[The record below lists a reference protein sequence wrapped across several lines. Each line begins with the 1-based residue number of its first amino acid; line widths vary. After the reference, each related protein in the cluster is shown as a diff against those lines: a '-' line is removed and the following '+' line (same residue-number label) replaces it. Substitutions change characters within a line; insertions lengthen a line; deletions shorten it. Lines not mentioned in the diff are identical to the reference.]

1 MHFLHGFALSCRLC
15 EREQNSTLPDMTDAV
30 QQNPVDLSLTPPA
43 SRLGRL
49 VQPLTVEG
57 PVRGVGLYCL
67 ALVLFV
73 VMGTLAKTL
82 AGIYPIE
89 QVVWARYFFHVM
101 LILLIFPRRIA
112 SLFKTK
118 RLGLQIT
125 RSVVVF
131 AATVFGFTSLS
142 IMPMAEVSAIGYV
155 APLIVTILSIVILK
169 EKVGP
174 RRLLAVAVG
183 FVGVIAILRPD
194 QASFS
199 AWSLLPLAMAAC
211 YATFMIMTRLIRGAA
226 PPLNSLFYTAIVG
239 AVVATIPLPFIW
251 QNPEP
256 VHWLMFAAMGTIG
269 GTGHFLMI
277 KAFEQTEA
285 SMIAPFVY
293 TELLWSIIAGA
304 IFFAEVPGVGM
315 LIGAFVIMGSGMFI
329 LYREQRAEHEKR
341 AAARAAN

>member
-1 MHFLHGFALSCRLC
+1 ML
-15 EREQNSTLPDMTDAV
+15 DMIDAV
-30 QQNPVDLSLTPPA
+30 QQEATDRPLARP
-43 SRLGRL
+43 LGRL
-49 VQPLTVEG
+49 DRLVEPLTVEG
-57 PVRGVGLYCL
+57 PIRGVGLYCL
-67 ALVLFV
+67 ALLLFV
-73 VMGTLAKTL
+73 GMGTLAKTL

-89 QVVWARYFFHVM
+89 QVVWGRYFFHVL
-101 LILLIFPRRIA
+101 LILMIFPRRIA

-155 APLIVTILSIVILK
+155 APLMVTVLSILILK

-174 RRLLAVAVG
+174 RRLLAVAIG

-199 AWSLLPLAMAAC
+199 AWSLLPLAMASC

-256 VHWLMFAAMGTIG
+256 IHWLMFAGMGIVG

-304 IFFAEVPGVGM
+304 IFFGEVPGIGM

-329 LYREQRAEHEKR
+329 LYREQRAAAEQRTAAKNQIAADE
-341 AAARAAN
+341 AAR

>member
-1 MHFLHGFALSCRLC
+1 MSI
-15 EREQNSTLPDMTDAV
+15 
-30 QQNPVDLSLTPPA
+30 
-43 SRLGRL
+43 
-49 VQPLTVEG
+49 EG
-57 PVRGVGLYCL
+57 PIRGVGLYCL

-73 VMGTLAKTL
+73 GMGTLAKTL
-82 AGIYPIE
+82 AAIYPIE
-89 QVVWARYFFHVM
+89 QVIWARYFFHV
-101 LILLIFPRRIA
+101 LLIVLMFPRRIG
-112 SLFKTK
+112 SLFKTR

-131 AATVFGFTSLS
+131 AATAFGFTSLS

-155 APLIVTILSIVILK
+155 APLMVTIMSFLILK

-174 RRLLAVAVG
+174 RRLLAVGIG

-194 QASFS
+194 QANFS
-199 AWSLLPLAMAAC
+199 LWSLLPLAMATC
-211 YATFMIMTRLIRGAA
+211 YATFMVMTRLIRGAA

-251 QNPEP
+251 QDPEP
-256 VHWLMFAAMGTIG
+256 LHWLMFAGMGLIG

-293 TELLWSIIAGA
+293 TELLWSIVAGA
-304 IFFAEVPGVGM
+304 IFFSEIPGIGM
-315 LIGAFVIMGSGMFI
+315 LVGAAVIMASGLFI
-329 LYREQRAEHEKR
+329 LYREQRAAAEAK
-341 AAARAAN
+341 AAALASSGAD

>member
-1 MHFLHGFALSCRLC
+1 MSI
-15 EREQNSTLPDMTDAV
+15 
-30 QQNPVDLSLTPPA
+30 
-43 SRLGRL
+43 
-49 VQPLTVEG
+49 EG
-57 PVRGVGLYCL
+57 PIRGVGLYCL

-73 VMGTLAKTL
+73 SMGTLAKTL
-82 AGIYPIE
+82 AAIYPIE
-89 QVVWARYFFHVM
+89 QVIWARYFFHV
-101 LILLIFPRRIA
+101 LLIVLMFPRRIG
-112 SLFKTK
+112 SLFKTQ

-131 AATVFGFTSLS
+131 AATAFGFTSLS

-155 APLIVTILSIVILK
+155 APLMVTIMSFLILK

-174 RRLLAVAVG
+174 RRLLAVGIG

-194 QASFS
+194 QVNFS
-199 AWSLLPLAMAAC
+199 LWSLLPLAMATC
-211 YATFMIMTRLIRGAA
+211 YATFMVMTRLIRGAA
-226 PPLNSLFYTAIVG
+226 PPINSLFYTAIVG

-256 VHWLMFAAMGTIG
+256 LHWLMFAGMGVIG

-293 TELLWSIIAGA
+293 TELLWSIAAGA
-304 IFFAEVPGVGM
+304 IFFSELPGIGM
-315 LIGAFVIMGSGMFI
+315 LIGAAVIMGSGLFI
-329 LYREQRAEHEKR
+329 LYREQRAAAEAK
-341 AAARAAN
+341 AAALASSGAD

>member
-1 MHFLHGFALSCRLC
+1 MSI
-15 EREQNSTLPDMTDAV
+15 
-30 QQNPVDLSLTPPA
+30 
-43 SRLGRL
+43 
-49 VQPLTVEG
+49 EG
-57 PVRGVGLYCL
+57 PIRGVGLYCL

-73 VMGTLAKTL
+73 CMGTLAKTL
-82 AGIYPIE
+82 AAIYPIE
-89 QVVWARYFFHVM
+89 QVIWARYFFHV
-101 LILLIFPRRIA
+101 LLIVLMFPRRIG

-131 AATVFGFTSLS
+131 AATAFGFTSLS

-155 APLIVTILSIVILK
+155 APLMVTIMSFLILK

-174 RRLLAVAVG
+174 RRLLAVGIG

-194 QASFS
+194 QANFS
-199 AWSLLPLAMAAC
+199 LWSLLPLAMATC
-211 YATFMIMTRLIRGAA
+211 YATFMVMTRLIRGAA
-226 PPLNSLFYTAIVG
+226 PPINSLFYTAIVG

-256 VHWLMFAAMGTIG
+256 LHWLMFAGMGVIG

-293 TELLWSIIAGA
+293 TELLWSIAAGA
-304 IFFAEVPGVGM
+304 IFFSEIPGIGM
-315 LIGAFVIMGSGMFI
+315 LVGAAVIMASGLFI
-329 LYREQRAEHEKR
+329 LYREQRAAAEAK
-341 AAARAAN
+341 AAALASSGAD

>member
-1 MHFLHGFALSCRLC
+1 MSI
-15 EREQNSTLPDMTDAV
+15 
-30 QQNPVDLSLTPPA
+30 
-43 SRLGRL
+43 
-49 VQPLTVEG
+49 EG
-57 PVRGVGLYCL
+57 PIRGVGLYCL

-73 VMGTLAKTL
+73 GMGTLAKTL
-82 AGIYPIE
+82 AAIYPVE
-89 QVVWARYFFHVM
+89 QVIWARYFFHV
-101 LILLIFPRRIA
+101 LLIILMFPRRIG
-112 SLFKTK
+112 SLFKTQ

-131 AATVFGFTSLS
+131 AATAFGFTSLS

-155 APLIVTILSIVILK
+155 APLMVTIMSFLILK

-174 RRLLAVAVG
+174 RRLLAVGIG

-194 QASFS
+194 QANFS
-199 AWSLLPLAMAAC
+199 LWSLLPLAMATC
-211 YATFMIMTRLIRGAA
+211 YATFMVMTRLIRGAA
-226 PPLNSLFYTAIVG
+226 PPINSLFYTAIVG

-256 VHWLMFAAMGTIG
+256 LHWLMFAGMGVIG

-293 TELLWSIIAGA
+293 TELLWSIAAGA
-304 IFFAEVPGVGM
+304 IFFSELPGIGM
-315 LIGAFVIMGSGMFI
+315 LVGAAVIMGSGLFI
-329 LYREQRAEHEKR
+329 LYREQRAAAE
-341 AAARAAN
+341 AAALASSGAD

>member
-1 MHFLHGFALSCRLC
+1 MSI
-15 EREQNSTLPDMTDAV
+15 
-30 QQNPVDLSLTPPA
+30 
-43 SRLGRL
+43 
-49 VQPLTVEG
+49 EG
-57 PVRGVGLYCL
+57 PIRGVGLYCL

-73 VMGTLAKTL
+73 GMGTLAKTL
-82 AGIYPIE
+82 AAIYPVE
-89 QVVWARYFFHVM
+89 QVIWARYFFHV
-101 LILLIFPRRIA
+101 LLIILMFPRRIG
-112 SLFKTK
+112 SLFKTQ

-131 AATVFGFTSLS
+131 AATAFGFTSLS

-155 APLIVTILSIVILK
+155 APLMVTIMSFLILK

-174 RRLLAVAVG
+174 RRLLAVGIG

-194 QASFS
+194 QANFS
-199 AWSLLPLAMAAC
+199 LWSLLPLAMATC
-211 YATFMIMTRLIRGAA
+211 YATFMVMTRLIRGAA
-226 PPLNSLFYTAIVG
+226 PPINSLFYTAIVG

-256 VHWLMFAAMGTIG
+256 LHWLMFAGMGVIG

-293 TELLWSIIAGA
+293 TELLWSIAAGA
-304 IFFAEVPGVGM
+304 IFFSELPGIGM
-315 LIGAFVIMGSGMFI
+315 LVGAAVIMGSGLFI
-329 LYREQRAEHEKR
+329 LYREQRAAAEAK
-341 AAARAAN
+341 AAALASSGAD

>member
-1 MHFLHGFALSCRLC
+1 MSI
-15 EREQNSTLPDMTDAV
+15 
-30 QQNPVDLSLTPPA
+30 
-43 SRLGRL
+43 
-49 VQPLTVEG
+49 EG
-57 PVRGVGLYCL
+57 PIRGVGLYCL

-73 VMGTLAKTL
+73 GMGTLAKTL
-82 AGIYPIE
+82 AAIYPVE
-89 QVVWARYFFHVM
+89 QVIWARYFFHV
-101 LILLIFPRRIA
+101 LLIVLMFPRRIG
-112 SLFKTK
+112 SLFKTQ

-131 AATVFGFTSLS
+131 AATAFGFTSLS

-155 APLIVTILSIVILK
+155 APLMVTIMSFLILK

-174 RRLLAVAVG
+174 RRLLAVGIG

-194 QASFS
+194 QANFS
-199 AWSLLPLAMAAC
+199 LWSLLPLAMATC
-211 YATFMIMTRLIRGAA
+211 YATFMVMTRLIRGAA
-226 PPLNSLFYTAIVG
+226 PPINSLFYTAIVG

-256 VHWLMFAAMGTIG
+256 LHWLMFAGMGVIG

-293 TELLWSIIAGA
+293 TELLWSIAAGA
-304 IFFAEVPGVGM
+304 IFFSELPGIGM
-315 LIGAFVIMGSGMFI
+315 LIGAAVIMGSGLFI
-329 LYREQRAEHEKR
+329 LYREQRAAAEAK
-341 AAARAAN
+341 AAALASSGAD

>member
-1 MHFLHGFALSCRLC
+1 MSI
-15 EREQNSTLPDMTDAV
+15 
-30 QQNPVDLSLTPPA
+30 
-43 SRLGRL
+43 
-49 VQPLTVEG
+49 EG
-57 PVRGVGLYCL
+57 PIRGVGLYCL

-73 VMGTLAKTL
+73 GMGTLAKTL
-82 AGIYPIE
+82 AAIYPVE
-89 QVVWARYFFHVM
+89 QVIWARYFFHV
-101 LILLIFPRRIA
+101 LLIFLMFPRRIG
-112 SLFKTK
+112 SLFKTQ

-131 AATVFGFTSLS
+131 AATAFGFTSLS

-155 APLIVTILSIVILK
+155 APLMVTIMSFLILK

-174 RRLLAVAVG
+174 RRLLAVGIG

-194 QASFS
+194 QANFS
-199 AWSLLPLAMAAC
+199 LWSLLPLAMATC
-211 YATFMIMTRLIRGAA
+211 YATFMVMTRLIRGAA
-226 PPLNSLFYTAIVG
+226 PPINSLFYTAIVG

-256 VHWLMFAAMGTIG
+256 LHWLMFAGMGVIG

-293 TELLWSIIAGA
+293 TELLWSIAAGA
-304 IFFAEVPGVGM
+304 IFFSELPGIGM
-315 LIGAFVIMGSGMFI
+315 LIGAAVIMGSGLFI
-329 LYREQRAEHEKR
+329 LYREQRAAAEAK
-341 AAARAAN
+341 AAALALSGAD

>member
-1 MHFLHGFALSCRLC
+1 MSI
-15 EREQNSTLPDMTDAV
+15 
-30 QQNPVDLSLTPPA
+30 
-43 SRLGRL
+43 
-49 VQPLTVEG
+49 EG
-57 PVRGVGLYCL
+57 PIRGVGLYCL

-73 VMGTLAKTL
+73 GMGTLAKTL
-82 AGIYPIE
+82 AAIYPVE
-89 QVVWARYFFHVM
+89 QVIWARYFFHV
-101 LILLIFPRRIA
+101 LLIVLMFPRRIG
-112 SLFKTK
+112 SLFKTR

-131 AATVFGFTSLS
+131 AATAFGFTSLS

-155 APLIVTILSIVILK
+155 APLMVTIMSFLILK

-174 RRLLAVAVG
+174 RRLLAVGIG

-194 QASFS
+194 QANFS
-199 AWSLLPLAMAAC
+199 LWSLLPLAMATC
-211 YATFMIMTRLIRGAA
+211 YATFMVMTRLIRGAA
-226 PPLNSLFYTAIVG
+226 PPINSLFYTAIVG

-256 VHWLMFAAMGTIG
+256 LHWLMFAGMGVIG

-293 TELLWSIIAGA
+293 TELLWSIAAGA
-304 IFFAEVPGVGM
+304 IFFSELPGIGM
-315 LIGAFVIMGSGMFI
+315 LVGAAVIMGSGLFI
-329 LYREQRAEHEKR
+329 LYREQRAAAEAK
-341 AAARAAN
+341 AAALASSGAD

>member
-1 MHFLHGFALSCRLC
+1 MSI
-15 EREQNSTLPDMTDAV
+15 
-30 QQNPVDLSLTPPA
+30 
-43 SRLGRL
+43 
-49 VQPLTVEG
+49 EG
-57 PVRGVGLYCL
+57 PIRGVGLYCL

-73 VMGTLAKTL
+73 GMGTLAKTL
-82 AGIYPIE
+82 AAIYPIE
-89 QVVWARYFFHVM
+89 QVIWARYFFHV
-101 LILLIFPRRIA
+101 LLIVLMFPRRIG
-112 SLFKTK
+112 SLFKTR

-131 AATVFGFTSLS
+131 AATAFGFTSLS

-155 APLIVTILSIVILK
+155 APLMVTIMSFLILK

-174 RRLLAVAVG
+174 RRLLAVGIG

-194 QASFS
+194 QANFS
-199 AWSLLPLAMAAC
+199 LWSLLPLAMATC
-211 YATFMIMTRLIRGAA
+211 YATFMVMTRLIRGAA

-251 QNPEP
+251 QDPEP
-256 VHWLMFAAMGTIG
+256 LHWLMFAGMGLIG

-293 TELLWSIIAGA
+293 TELLWSIVAGA
-304 IFFAEVPGVGM
+304 IFFSEIPGIGM
-315 LIGAFVIMGSGMFI
+315 LIGAAVIMASGLFI
-329 LYREQRAEHEKR
+329 LYREQRAAAEAK
-341 AAARAAN
+341 AAALTVAGGD

>member
-1 MHFLHGFALSCRLC
+1 MSI
-15 EREQNSTLPDMTDAV
+15 
-30 QQNPVDLSLTPPA
+30 
-43 SRLGRL
+43 
-49 VQPLTVEG
+49 EG
-57 PVRGVGLYCL
+57 PIRGVGLYCL

-73 VMGTLAKTL
+73 GMGTLAKTL
-82 AGIYPIE
+82 AAIYPIE
-89 QVVWARYFFHVM
+89 QVIWARYFFHV
-101 LILLIFPRRIA
+101 LLIVLMFPRRIG
-112 SLFKTK
+112 SLFKTR

-131 AATVFGFTSLS
+131 AATAFGFTSLS

-155 APLIVTILSIVILK
+155 APLMVTIMSFLILK

-174 RRLLAVAVG
+174 RRLLAVGIG

-194 QASFS
+194 QANFS
-199 AWSLLPLAMAAC
+199 LWSLLPLAMATC
-211 YATFMIMTRLIRGAA
+211 YATFMVMTRLIRGAA
-226 PPLNSLFYTAIVG
+226 PPINSLFYTAIVG

-256 VHWLMFAAMGTIG
+256 LHWLMFAGMGLIG

-293 TELLWSIIAGA
+293 TELLWSIAAGA
-304 IFFAEVPGVGM
+304 IFFSEIPGIGM
-315 LIGAFVIMGSGMFI
+315 LVGAAVIMASGLFI
-329 LYREQRAEHEKR
+329 LYREQRAAAEAK
-341 AAARAAN
+341 AAALASSGAD

>member
-1 MHFLHGFALSCRLC
+1 MSI
-15 EREQNSTLPDMTDAV
+15 
-30 QQNPVDLSLTPPA
+30 
-43 SRLGRL
+43 
-49 VQPLTVEG
+49 EG
-57 PVRGVGLYCL
+57 PIRGVGLYCL

-73 VMGTLAKTL
+73 GMGTLAKTL
-82 AGIYPIE
+82 AAIYPVE
-89 QVVWARYFFHVM
+89 QVIWARYFFHV
-101 LILLIFPRRIA
+101 LLIVLMFPRRIG
-112 SLFKTK
+112 SLFKTQ

-131 AATVFGFTSLS
+131 AATAFGFTSLS

-155 APLIVTILSIVILK
+155 APLMVTIMSFLILK

-174 RRLLAVAVG
+174 RRLLAVAIG

-194 QASFS
+194 QANFS
-199 AWSLLPLAMAAC
+199 VWSLLPLAMATC
-211 YATFMIMTRLIRGAA
+211 YATFMVMTRLIRGAA
-226 PPLNSLFYTAIVG
+226 PPINSLFYTAIVG

-256 VHWLMFAAMGTIG
+256 LHWLMFAAMGVIG

-293 TELLWSIIAGA
+293 TELLWSIVAGA
-304 IFFAEVPGVGM
+304 IFFSEFPGIGM
-315 LIGAFVIMGSGMFI
+315 LAGAAVIMGSGLFI
-329 LYREQRAEHEKR
+329 LYREQRAAAEAK
-341 AAARAAN
+341 AAALASSGGD

>member
-1 MHFLHGFALSCRLC
+1 MSI
-15 EREQNSTLPDMTDAV
+15 
-30 QQNPVDLSLTPPA
+30 
-43 SRLGRL
+43 
-49 VQPLTVEG
+49 EG
-57 PVRGVGLYCL
+57 PIRGVGLYCL

-73 VMGTLAKTL
+73 GMGTLAKTL
-82 AGIYPIE
+82 AAIYPVE
-89 QVVWARYFFHVM
+89 QVIWARYFFHVL
-101 LILLIFPRRIA
+101 LILLMFPRRIG
-112 SLFKTK
+112 SLFKTQ

-131 AATVFGFTSLS
+131 AATAFGFTSLS

-155 APLIVTILSIVILK
+155 APLMVTIMSFLILK

-174 RRLLAVAVG
+174 RRLLAVGIG

-194 QASFS
+194 QANFS
-199 AWSLLPLAMAAC
+199 LWSLLPLAMATC
-211 YATFMIMTRLIRGAA
+211 YATFMVMTRLIRGAA
-226 PPLNSLFYTAIVG
+226 PPINSLFYTAIVG

-256 VHWLMFAAMGTIG
+256 LHWLMFAGMGVIG

-293 TELLWSIIAGA
+293 TELLWSIAAGA
-304 IFFAEVPGVGM
+304 IFFSELPGIGM
-315 LIGAFVIMGSGMFI
+315 LIGAAVIMGSGLFI
-329 LYREQRAEHEKR
+329 LYREQRAAAEAK
-341 AAARAAN
+341 AAALASSGAD

>member
-1 MHFLHGFALSCRLC
+1 MSI
-15 EREQNSTLPDMTDAV
+15 
-30 QQNPVDLSLTPPA
+30 
-43 SRLGRL
+43 
-49 VQPLTVEG
+49 EG
-57 PVRGVGLYCL
+57 PIRGVGLYCL

-73 VMGTLAKTL
+73 GMGTLAKTL
-82 AGIYPIE
+82 AAIYPIE
-89 QVVWARYFFHVM
+89 QVIWARYFFHV
-101 LILLIFPRRIA
+101 LLIVLMFPRRIG
-112 SLFKTK
+112 SLFKTQ

-131 AATVFGFTSLS
+131 AATAFGFTSLS

-155 APLIVTILSIVILK
+155 APLMVTIMSFLILK

-174 RRLLAVAVG
+174 RRLLAVGIG

-194 QASFS
+194 QANFS
-199 AWSLLPLAMAAC
+199 LWSLLPLAMATC
-211 YATFMIMTRLIRGAA
+211 YATFMVMTRLIRGAA
-226 PPLNSLFYTAIVG
+226 PPINSLFYTAIVG

-256 VHWLMFAAMGTIG
+256 LHWLMFAGMGVIG

-293 TELLWSIIAGA
+293 TELLWSIAAGA
-304 IFFAEVPGVGM
+304 IFFSELPGIGM
-315 LIGAFVIMGSGMFI
+315 LIGAAVIMGSGLFI
-329 LYREQRAEHEKR
+329 LYREQRAAAEAK
-341 AAARAAN
+341 AAALASSGAD

>member
-1 MHFLHGFALSCRLC
+1 MSI
-15 EREQNSTLPDMTDAV
+15 
-30 QQNPVDLSLTPPA
+30 
-43 SRLGRL
+43 
-49 VQPLTVEG
+49 EG
-57 PVRGVGLYCL
+57 PIRGVGLYCL

-73 VMGTLAKTL
+73 GMGTLAKTL
-82 AGIYPIE
+82 AAIYPVE
-89 QVVWARYFFHVM
+89 QVIWARYFFHV
-101 LILLIFPRRIA
+101 LLIFLMFPRRIG
-112 SLFKTK
+112 SLFKTQ

-131 AATVFGFTSLS
+131 AATAFGFTSLS

-155 APLIVTILSIVILK
+155 APLMVTIMSFLILK

-174 RRLLAVAVG
+174 RRLLAVGIG

-194 QASFS
+194 QANFS
-199 AWSLLPLAMAAC
+199 LWSLLPLAMATC
-211 YATFMIMTRLIRGAA
+211 YATFMVMTRLIRGAA
-226 PPLNSLFYTAIVG
+226 PPINSLFYTAIVG

-256 VHWLMFAAMGTIG
+256 LHWLMFAGMGVIG

-293 TELLWSIIAGA
+293 TELLWSIAAGA
-304 IFFAEVPGVGM
+304 IFFSELPGIGM
-315 LIGAFVIMGSGMFI
+315 LIGAAVIMGSGLFI
-329 LYREQRAEHEKR
+329 LYREQRAAAEAK
-341 AAARAAN
+341 AAALASSGAD

>member
-1 MHFLHGFALSCRLC
+1 MSI
-15 EREQNSTLPDMTDAV
+15 
-30 QQNPVDLSLTPPA
+30 
-43 SRLGRL
+43 
-49 VQPLTVEG
+49 EG
-57 PVRGVGLYCL
+57 PIRGVGLYCL

-73 VMGTLAKTL
+73 GMGTLAKTL
-82 AGIYPIE
+82 AAIYPVE
-89 QVVWARYFFHVM
+89 QVIWARYFFHV
-101 LILLIFPRRIA
+101 LLIFLMFPRRIG
-112 SLFKTK
+112 SLFKTQ

-131 AATVFGFTSLS
+131 AATAFGFTSLS

-155 APLIVTILSIVILK
+155 APLMVTIMSFLILK

-174 RRLLAVAVG
+174 RRLLAVGIG

-194 QASFS
+194 QVNFS
-199 AWSLLPLAMAAC
+199 LWSLLPLAMATC
-211 YATFMIMTRLIRGAA
+211 YATFMVMTRLIRGAA
-226 PPLNSLFYTAIVG
+226 PPINSLFYTAIVG

-256 VHWLMFAAMGTIG
+256 LHWLMFAGMGVIG

-293 TELLWSIIAGA
+293 TELLWSIAAGA
-304 IFFAEVPGVGM
+304 IFFSELPGIGM
-315 LIGAFVIMGSGMFI
+315 LIGAAVIMGSGLFI
-329 LYREQRAEHEKR
+329 LYREQRAAAEAK
-341 AAARAAN
+341 AAALASSGAD

>member
-1 MHFLHGFALSCRLC
+1 MSI
-15 EREQNSTLPDMTDAV
+15 
-30 QQNPVDLSLTPPA
+30 
-43 SRLGRL
+43 
-49 VQPLTVEG
+49 EG
-57 PVRGVGLYCL
+57 PIRGVGLYCL

-73 VMGTLAKTL
+73 GMGTLAKTL
-82 AGIYPIE
+82 AAIYPVE
-89 QVVWARYFFHVM
+89 QVIWARYFFHV
-101 LILLIFPRRIA
+101 LLIILMFPRRIG
-112 SLFKTK
+112 SLFKTQ

-131 AATVFGFTSLS
+131 AATAFGFTSLS

-155 APLIVTILSIVILK
+155 APLMVTIMSFLILK

-174 RRLLAVAVG
+174 RRLLAVGIG

-194 QASFS
+194 QANFS
-199 AWSLLPLAMAAC
+199 LWSLLPLAMASC
-211 YATFMIMTRLIRGAA
+211 YATFMVMTRLIRGAA
-226 PPLNSLFYTAIVG
+226 PPINSLFYTAIVG

-256 VHWLMFAAMGTIG
+256 LHWLMFAGMGVIG

-293 TELLWSIIAGA
+293 TELLWSIAAGA
-304 IFFAEVPGVGM
+304 IFFSELPGIGM
-315 LIGAFVIMGSGMFI
+315 LVGAAVIMGSGLFI
-329 LYREQRAEHEKR
+329 LYREQRAAAEAK
-341 AAARAAN
+341 AAALASSGAD

>member
-1 MHFLHGFALSCRLC
+1 MSI
-15 EREQNSTLPDMTDAV
+15 
-30 QQNPVDLSLTPPA
+30 
-43 SRLGRL
+43 
-49 VQPLTVEG
+49 EG
-57 PVRGVGLYCL
+57 PIRGVGLYCL

-73 VMGTLAKTL
+73 GMGTLAKTL
-82 AGIYPIE
+82 AAIYPVE
-89 QVVWARYFFHVM
+89 QVIWARYFFHV
-101 LILLIFPRRIA
+101 LLIVLMFPRRIG
-112 SLFKTK
+112 SLFKTQ

-131 AATVFGFTSLS
+131 AATAFGFTSLS

-155 APLIVTILSIVILK
+155 APLMVTIMSFLILK

-174 RRLLAVAVG
+174 RRLLAVAIG

-194 QASFS
+194 QANFS
-199 AWSLLPLAMAAC
+199 LWSLLPLAMATC
-211 YATFMIMTRLIRGAA
+211 YATFMVMTRLIRGAA
-226 PPLNSLFYTAIVG
+226 PPINSLFYTAIVG

-256 VHWLMFAAMGTIG
+256 LHWLMFAAMGVIG

-293 TELLWSIIAGA
+293 TELLWSIVAGA
-304 IFFAEVPGVGM
+304 IFFSEFPGIGM
-315 LIGAFVIMGSGMFI
+315 LAGAAVIMGSGLFI
-329 LYREQRAEHEKR
+329 LYREQRAAAEAK
-341 AAARAAN
+341 AAALASSGAD

>member
-1 MHFLHGFALSCRLC
+1 MSI
-15 EREQNSTLPDMTDAV
+15 
-30 QQNPVDLSLTPPA
+30 
-43 SRLGRL
+43 
-49 VQPLTVEG
+49 EG
-57 PVRGVGLYCL
+57 PIRGVGLYCL

-73 VMGTLAKTL
+73 CMGTLAKTL
-82 AGIYPIE
+82 AAIYPIE
-89 QVVWARYFFHVM
+89 QVIWARYFFHV
-101 LILLIFPRRIA
+101 LLIVLMFPRRIG
-112 SLFKTK
+112 SLFKTR

-131 AATVFGFTSLS
+131 AATAFGFTSLS

-155 APLIVTILSIVILK
+155 APLMVTIMSFLILK

-174 RRLLAVAVG
+174 RRLLAVGIG

-194 QASFS
+194 QANFS
-199 AWSLLPLAMAAC
+199 LWSLLPLAMATC
-211 YATFMIMTRLIRGAA
+211 YATFMVMTRLIRGAA
-226 PPLNSLFYTAIVG
+226 PPINSLFYTAIVG

-256 VHWLMFAAMGTIG
+256 LHWLMFAGMGVIG

-293 TELLWSIIAGA
+293 TELLWSIAAGA
-304 IFFAEVPGVGM
+304 IFFSEVPGIGM
-315 LIGAFVIMGSGMFI
+315 LVGAAVIMASGLFI
-329 LYREQRAEHEKR
+329 LYREQRAAAEAK
-341 AAARAAN
+341 AAALVSSGAD

>member
-1 MHFLHGFALSCRLC
+1 M
-15 EREQNSTLPDMTDAV
+15 PDMTDAV
-30 QQNPVDLSLTPPA
+30 QQDPAATPLVRP
-43 SRLGRL
+43 LGRKDRL
-49 VQPLTVEG
+49 VQLLTVEG
-57 PVRGVGLYCL
+57 PIRGVGLYCL

-73 VMGTLAKTL
+73 GMGTLAKTL
-82 AGIYPIE
+82 AGIYPVE
-89 QVVWARYFFHVM
+89 QVVWARYFFHV
-101 LILLIFPRRIA
+101 LLIMVMCPRRIG
-112 SLFKTK
+112 SLFKT
-118 RLGLQIT
+118 RRVGLQIT
-125 RSVVVF
+125 RSIVVF

-155 APLIVTILSIVILK
+155 APLIVTVLSILILK

-174 RRLLAVAVG
+174 RRLVAVAIG

-256 VHWLMFAAMGTIG
+256 IHWLMFAAMGTIG

-304 IFFAEVPGVGM
+304 IFFGEVPGIGM
-315 LIGAFVIMGSGMFI
+315 LVGAFVIMGSGMFI
-329 LYREQRAEHEKR
+329 LYREQRADAEKR
-341 AAARAAN
+341 AAERATG

>member
-1 MHFLHGFALSCRLC
+1 MSI
-15 EREQNSTLPDMTDAV
+15 
-30 QQNPVDLSLTPPA
+30 
-43 SRLGRL
+43 
-49 VQPLTVEG
+49 EG
-57 PVRGVGLYCL
+57 PIRGVGLYCL

-73 VMGTLAKTL
+73 CMGTLAKTL
-82 AGIYPIE
+82 AAIYPVE
-89 QVVWARYFFHVM
+89 QVIWARYFFHV
-101 LILLIFPRRIA
+101 LLIFLMFPRRIG
-112 SLFKTK
+112 SLFKTQ

-131 AATVFGFTSLS
+131 AATAFGFTSLS

-155 APLIVTILSIVILK
+155 APLMVTIMSFLILK

-174 RRLLAVAVG
+174 RRLLAVGIG

-194 QASFS
+194 QANFS
-199 AWSLLPLAMAAC
+199 LWSLLPLAMATC
-211 YATFMIMTRLIRGAA
+211 YATFMVMTRLIRGAA
-226 PPLNSLFYTAIVG
+226 PPINSLFYTAIVG

-256 VHWLMFAAMGTIG
+256 LHWLMFAGMGVIG

-293 TELLWSIIAGA
+293 TELLWSIAAGA
-304 IFFAEVPGVGM
+304 IFFSELPGIGM
-315 LIGAFVIMGSGMFI
+315 LIGAAVIMGSGLFI
-329 LYREQRAEHEKR
+329 LYREQRAAAEAK
-341 AAARAAN
+341 AAALASSGAD